1 MNLPPENPRDP
12 LEAAIHRTLRAQ
24 PQRRAPRSLE
34 SRVFAELARR
44 AALPWWRKSFAFW
57 PAPVR
62 AAFFV
67 LSAIVAAALVAGVYA
82 VSANASQQLASE
94 VAGRLG
100 WLGFVRQLGS
110 IGIDTFMAVGR
121 SIPTLW
127 LLGGAALFAGA
138 YATLI
143 GAGAVAYRTWHQSPR
158 PHAS

>member
-24 PQRRAPRSLE
+24 PLRRAPRSLE
-34 SRVFAELARR
+34 SRVFAELARQ
-44 AALPWWRKSFAFW
+44 AALPWWRKTFAFW

-67 LSAIVAAALVAGVYA
+67 LSAIAAAALVAGVY
-82 VSANASQQLASE
+82 VFSANASQQLASE

-100 WLGFVRQLGS
+100 WLDFVLQLGS
-110 IGIDTFMAVGR
+110 TAVDTFVVVGR

-127 LLGGAALFAGA
+127 LFGGAVLFAGA

-143 GAGAVAYRTWHQSPR
+143 GAGAVAYRTWHHSPR

>member
-12 LEAAIHRTLRAQ
+12 LEAAIHRTLRVQ
-24 PQRRAPRSLE
+24 PLRRAPRSLE
-34 SRVFAELARR
+34 HRVLAELARR
-44 AALPWWRKSFAFW
+44 ASLPWWHQSFAFW

-67 LSAIVAAALVAGVYA
+67 LSAIAAAALVAGVYV
-82 VSANASQQLASE
+82 VSASASQQFASE

-100 WLGFVRQLGS
+100 WLGFIRQLGS
-110 IGIDTFMAVGR
+110 TATDTLVVVGR

-127 LLGGAALFAGA
+127 LFGGAVLFAGA

-143 GAGAVAYRTWHQSPR
+143 GAGAVAYRTWHHSPR
-158 PHAS
+158 RHAS

>member
-1 MNLPPENPRDP
+1 MNLPPENPHDP
-12 LEAAIHRTLRAQ
+12 LEAVLHRTLRAQ
-24 PQRRAPRSLE
+24 PLRRAPRSLE

-67 LSAIVAAALVAGVYA
+67 LSAIAAAALVAGVYV
-82 VSANASQQLASE
+82 VSANASHQIASE

-110 IGIDTFMAVGR
+110 IGVDTFLAVGR

-127 LLGGAALFAGA
+127 LFGGAALFAGA

>member
-12 LEAAIHRTLRAQ
+12 LEAVLHRTLRTQ
-24 PQRRAPRSLE
+24 PLRRAPRSLE

-44 AALPWWRKSFAFW
+44 AALPWWHKSFAFW

-62 AAFFV
+62 AGFLV
-67 LSAIVAAALVAGVYA
+67 LSAIAAAALVAGVYA
-82 VSANASQQLASE
+82 VSASASQQLASE
-94 VAGRLG
+94 VAGRFG
-100 WLGFVRQLGS
+100 WLTFVRQLFSTGA
-110 IGIDTFMAVGR
+110 DTLVVVAR

-127 LLGGAALFAGA
+127 LLGVAVLFAGA

-143 GAGAVAYRTWHQSPR
+143 GAGAVAYRTWRPSPR

>member
-12 LEAAIHRTLRAQ
+12 LETAIHRTLRAQ
-24 PQRRAPRSLE
+24 PLRRAPRTLE
-34 SRVFAELARR
+34 SRVLAELARR
-44 AALPWWRKSFAFW
+44 AALPWWHKSFAFW

-67 LSAIVAAALVAGVYA
+67 LSAVAAAAFVAGVYI

-100 WLGFVRQLGS
+100 WLSFVHQLGS
-110 IGIDTFMAVGR
+110 TAADTFMAVGR

-127 LLGGAALFAGA
+127 LFGGAVLFAGA

-143 GAGAVAYRTWHQSPR
+143 GAGAVAYRAWHHSPR